1 MDRINVD
8 AATAA
13 ALLAAKPG
21 AELVGQ
27 DGHQVGVFLPARM
40 AGEIRWY
47 LEERTRRYQ
56 EAFEAVSEAE
66 LIAACEAGGAIPHDE
81 VVRRLG
87 LQ

>member
-27 DGHQVGVFLPARM
+27 DGHQVGVFLPAHLADAFQAYITQRY
-40 AGEIRWY
+40 ARALGDVTV
-47 LEERTRRYQ
+47 EELR
-56 EAFEAVSEAE
+56 
-66 LIAACEAGGAIPHDE
+66 AADSRGGTIPHDE